1 MAIDKI
7 DVTKGITGNLPVA
20 NLNSGTSA
28 SSSTFWRGDGTWA
41 EAGGGALVQVARQ
54 TITSGSSV
62 GFEFQNCFTTT
73 YKDYFLRVRNMQPST
88 DGEGY
93 RMRIMTGTN
102 TKVTGAV
109 YRNATS
115 YLRNDGA
122 TGTSAGTNT
131 EFVFTNNV
139 ASTQFTG
146 GANSSLWISC
156 DKSSTDNNSL
166 KVNGTSSFTD
176 QNSNGHRANSAFHGS
191 FITDDLN
198 DYNTTGLYI
207 YVESG
212 NIARGD
218 FTLYGLVQSWVI
230 IKFIVMVF

>member
-73 YKDYFLRVRNMQPST
+73 YKDYFFRVRNMRPST

-102 TKVTGAV
+102 TKISGSV

-139 ASTQFTG
+139 ASTQAMG

-156 DKSSTDNNSL
+156 DKSSTSNNSL

-218 FTLYGLVQSWVI
+218 FTLYGLVQS
-230 IKFIVMVF
+230 